1 MVSQLLPPNS
11 TPLERALASV
21 LPRQSLDALADAPA
35 WHEGNAPE
43 SYLPWLAAEYGLAD
57 FVGYFPG
64 VRELLAAGKPWL
76 RLRGTAAAV
85 KLALSWIGMQ
95 GRVEQDGSL
104 LQIDPGSPEAPANL
118 PAIRHLVGA
127 SVPAHV
133 ELYRLYHGY
142 DRRVL
147 HASQGGR
154 WDDHFLSDDSGVW
167 IDGIKLSFGRRFAA
181 TAARPETPATL
192 RLHRQHSARV
202 LYPDVLRWGVMHWG
216 DAPVYNHPIQ
226 RGRLIGQGNTL
237 GLIGEALLAGR
248 RTRAKAAFALSEG
261 DRLGEPNT
269 RFGGYAQTQ
278 HNTMRWSD
286 PDTPLSGFDPGGQR
300 TPIDEVWIVTHGQ
313 SAEAPADLGLPR
325 RPGVLRRLRV
335 LLAIREASDAHL
347 SRARLHS
354 STADLGPRAGRYG
367 WSGAWDSRRWSG
379 DVAFTH
385 QTLTE

>member
-118 PAIRHLVGA
+118 AAIRHLVGA

-154 WDDHFLSDDSGVW
+154 
-167 IDGIKLSFGRRFAA
+167 
-181 TAARPETPATL
+181 
-192 RLHRQHSARV
+192 
-202 LYPDVLRWGVMHWG
+202 
-216 DAPVYNHPIQ
+216 
-226 RGRLIGQGNTL
+226 
-237 GLIGEALLAGR
+237 
-248 RTRAKAAFALSEG
+248 
-261 DRLGEPNT
+261 
-269 RFGGYAQTQ
+269 
-278 HNTMRWSD
+278 
-286 PDTPLSGFDPGGQR
+286 
-300 TPIDEVWIVTHGQ
+300 
-313 SAEAPADLGLPR
+313 
-325 RPGVLRRLRV
+325 
-335 LLAIREASDAHL
+335 
-347 SRARLHS
+347 
-354 STADLGPRAGRYG
+354 
-367 WSGAWDSRRWSG
+367 
-379 DVAFTH
+379 
-385 QTLTE
+385 